1 MLLSKANRVQGTSV
15 VRHSKDPVHTHRNR
29 YFRIFA
35 HSGCHSNTR
44 RDILHN
50 GSLLGAALLLPSSF
64 YGMLEPGAALAA
76 DPINGAYSFEA
87 EYRGEPFSF
96 NQFEGKVTV
105 IVNTASE

>member
-1 MLLSKANRVQGTSV
+1 MLLSRPNRAQGTSV
-15 VRHSKDPVHTHRNR
+15 VRQTTNPVHTHRNR
-29 YFRIFA
+29 YFRIHA
-35 HSGCHSNTR
+35 HSGSQGNTR

-64 YGMLEPGAALAA
+64 YGMIEPGAALAA
-76 DPINGAYSFEA
+76 DTIHGAYGFEA

>member
-1 MLLSKANRVQGTSV
+1 MLLSTPNRVQGTSV
-15 VRHSKDPVHTHRNR
+15 VRQTTHPVRAHRNR
-29 YFRIFA
+29 YFKVCA
-35 HSGCHSNTR
+35 YSGSQRNTR
-44 RDILHN
+44 RDILQD
-50 GSLLGAALLLPSSF
+50 GTLLGAALLLPNSF
-64 YGMLEPGAALAA
+64 YGMLEPRAALAA